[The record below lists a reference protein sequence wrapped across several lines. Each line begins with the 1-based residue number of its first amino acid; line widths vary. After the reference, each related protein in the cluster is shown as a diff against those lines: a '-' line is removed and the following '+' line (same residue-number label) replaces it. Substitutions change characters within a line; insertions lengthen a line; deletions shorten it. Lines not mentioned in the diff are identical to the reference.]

1 MDILD
6 LIEKGGLFWFMWQNA
21 INLLTQRADNE
32 KNCADVA
39 AEGGA
44 TGLAGARTA
53 ANLSA
58 SSGDEVGRVES
69 ESILISF
76 LGLRPR

>member
-6 LIEKGGLFWFMWQNA
+6 LIEKGGLLRFMWQNA

-32 KNCADVA
+32 KNCADVV

-58 SSGDEVGRVES
+58 SDEVGRVES
-69 ESILISF
+69 GESILISF